1 MLEENQRLTKLQR
14 LTTTKG
20 LRLTRHREQTSA
32 MEVSTDPHAFGVK
45 ERVPHTALLRTMS
58 GAAGSLRKVPGPSL
72 PADVPP
78 AEGSRPRGC
87 QGLLPSGGRKS
98 SENARVPSLIEGHH
112 GDGEDLV

>member
-58 GAAGSLRKVPGPSL
+58 GAAGSLRKVPGQSL
-72 PADVPP
+72 P
-78 AEGSRPRGC
+78 AEGSRTRGC
-87 QGLLPSGGRKS
+87 QCLLPSGGRKS
-98 SENARVPSLIEGHH
+98 SENAHVPSLIEGHH
-112 GDGEDLV
+112 GDGEDLM